1 MPELLSV
8 LKAKRKTDYEEKKF
22 LAAIQ
27 GVDIDKNS
35 SQGQEEWE
43 RIKAKAF
50 SRGKIAD
57 PNDILSLQGHSARQ
71 AGFGID
77 NGLDYQ
83 EVN

>member
-1 MPELLSV
+1 MPELISV
-8 LKAKRKTDYEEKKF
+8 LKSKRKTDYDDKKF

-35 SQGQEEWE
+35 GQGQEEWE

-50 SRGKIAD
+50 SKGKSLD

-77 NGLDYQ
+77 NGLDYR
-83 EVN
+83 EVK